1 MPGRIAGLTD
11 RRFGSTMG
19 GMRIGVG
26 FAVLAAASVA
36 ASMALAAPPPPAPLK
51 IQTIAYGQLVTL
63 NAKTPADVSGTPHVV
78 VLSKPCGFGSFVTV
92 ATPNVAPDG
101 TVRYSTGP
109 TLNTSFR
116 VLIADRQVV
125 TLNVRVQ
132 PRITLI
138 HSGRQYKVEVTTG
151 NGAGLAGR
159 VVSLEQKAANGR
171 WKKVGSIKLKLT
183 SRPDQIDAVAGGL
196 GNARLSGRGPV
207 RASLVATQAAPCF
220 APAASAPL
228 R

>member
-1 MPGRIAGLTD
+1 
-11 RRFGSTMG
+11 
-19 GMRIGVG
+19 
-26 FAVLAAASVA
+26 
-36 ASMALAAPPPPAPLK
+36 
-51 IQTIAYGQLVTL
+51 
-63 NAKTPADVSGTPHVV
+63 

-92 ATPNVAPDG
+92 AMPDIASDG
-101 TVRYSTGP
+101 MVRYTTGP
-109 TLNTSFR
+109 TLNTSYR

-138 HSGRQYKVEVTTG
+138 HAGRQYKVEVTTG